1 MSLKE
6 IIKNMVRDYFIITTA
21 ILMCVVVFCSVFDQ
35 EEAAFTLKELKTFL
49 LLGAVTDLPT
59 LIYYSKKELTAKEF
73 EIRFILQMTII
84 AGIVTFTLSRNGWMD
99 SSRLIEVIVVLGE
112 VCAVAILVRYG
123 FWRRDKILSDK
134 INQRLWEI
142 RENKV
147 VLEQDIYSNKNQ
159 KKDR

>member
-6 IIKNMVRDYFIITTA
+6 ILKNMVRDYFIITTA
-21 ILMCVVVFCSVFDQ
+21 ILMCVIVFCNIFDQ
-35 EEAAFTLKELKTFL
+35 EAAFTLKELKTFL

-73 EIRFILQMTII
+73 EIRFILQMIII

-99 SSRLIEVIVVLGE
+99 SSRLIEMIVVLSE

-134 INQRLWEI
+134 INQRLLEI

-147 VLEQDIYSNKNQ
+147 VLEEDIYSNKNQ
-159 KKDR
+159 QKDK

>member
-6 IIKNMVRDYFIITTA
+6 ILKNMVRDYFIITTA
-21 ILMCVVVFCSVFDQ
+21 ILMCVIVFCSIFDQ
-35 EEAAFTLKELKTFL
+35 EAVFTQKELKTFL

-73 EIRFILQMTII
+73 EIRFILQMIII

-99 SSRLIEVIVVLGE
+99 SSRLIEMIVVLGE

-147 VLEQDIYSNKNQ
+147 VLEEDIYSNKKQQ
-159 KKDR
+159 KDK

>member
-6 IIKNMVRDYFIITTA
+6 ILKNMVRDYFIITTA
-21 ILMCVVVFCSVFDQ
+21 ILMCVIVFCNIFDQ
-35 EEAAFTLKELKTFL
+35 EAAFTLKELKTFL

-73 EIRFILQMTII
+73 EIRFILQMIII

-99 SSRLIEVIVVLGE
+99 SSRLIEMIVVLGE

-134 INQRLWEI
+134 INQRLLEI

-147 VLEQDIYSNKNQ
+147 VLEEDIYSNKNQ
-159 KKDR
+159 QKDK

>member
-6 IIKNMVRDYFIITTA
+6 ILKNMVRDYFIITTA
-21 ILMCVVVFCSVFDQ
+21 ILMCVIVFCSIFDQ
-35 EEAAFTLKELKTFL
+35 EAAFTLKELKTFL

-73 EIRFILQMTII
+73 EIRFILQMIII

-99 SSRLIEVIVVLGE
+99 SSRLIEMIVVLGE

-134 INQRLWEI
+134 INQRLLEI

-147 VLEQDIYSNKNQ
+147 VLGEDIYSNKNQ
-159 KKDR
+159 QKDK

>member
-6 IIKNMVRDYFIITTA
+6 ILKNMVRDYFIITTA
-21 ILMCVVVFCSVFDQ
+21 ILMCVIVFCSIFDQ
-35 EEAAFTLKELKTFL
+35 EAVFTLKELKTFL

-73 EIRFILQMTII
+73 EIRFILQMIII

-99 SSRLIEVIVVLGE
+99 SSRLIEMIVVLGE

-147 VLEQDIYSNKNQ
+147 VLEEDIYSNKKQQ
-159 KKDR
+159 KDK